1 MKMKLFVIKL
11 LFVILFF
18 VQFDCTYGQENDHY
32 IYHIV
37 NSGENI
43 YRISLRYNLPPDSIR
58 KWNNLDRNFTI
69 RIGQRLFVSIRKS
82 SATETKRSPDNIL
95 VQIPDTSGFLIK
107 APLIDS
113 LHTARQNIFLPLY
126 SELVKSGSQA
136 TFYDSVL
143 YYYKR
148 SGVLLRIILFL
159 NLVFIL
165 SVIILLIALISRRLM
180 DGIDDLKRKECQDH
194 YRDYIAGWLYEEH
207 TENFPESL
215 KKELKDKVYRDFF
228 TSELLSLHANLTGES
243 AEKLVGLFHFAG
255 LKKYTI
261 LKVHHSSWHLK
272 AKGFRELAQMKIK
285 DENDLIS
292 NYLNSKNPMLQI
304 EAQLAW
310 IQLNP
315 DDPLSFLDD
324 PDIRL
329 TEWALLNSLHSLKK
343 IDKTPDFGR
352 WLQSPSKSVT
362 LFAIKMTGIFK
373 QFDNV
378 EMVTQRLQD
387 TDPDI
392 RLEAII
398 ALGKM
403 GVPSPGSE
411 LKQLFP
417 GEGLMNKSEIVR
429 SLIMLSDSQN
439 IPFFEAVLTDET
451 ELNLRILA
459 ARGFVSL
466 NGIGKERLDLLYEA
480 ADPVLKK
487 IIIHAK
493 DDRI

>member
-1 MKMKLFVIKL
+1 
-11 LFVILFF
+11 
-18 VQFDCTYGQENDHY
+18 
-32 IYHIV
+32 
-37 NSGENI
+37 
-43 YRISLRYNLPPDSIR
+43 
-58 KWNNLDRNFTI
+58 
-69 RIGQRLFVSIRKS
+69 
-82 SATETKRSPDNIL
+82 
-95 VQIPDTSGFLIK
+95 
-107 APLIDS
+107 
-113 LHTARQNIFLPLY
+113 
-126 SELVKSGSQA
+126 VKSRSGT
-136 TFYDSVL
+136 TFYGTVI

-148 SGVLLRIILFL
+148 SNVLFKIIIVL

-165 SVIILLIALISRRLM
+165 SVIILLITILFRRLM
-180 DGIDDLKRKECQDH
+180 DGFDELKRKECQDR
-194 YRDYIAGWLYEEH
+194 YRDYIAGWLYKEH
-207 TENFPESL
+207 TGNFPESL
-215 KKELKDKVYRDFF
+215 KKELKEKVYRDFF

-285 DENDLIS
+285 EENDLIS

>member
-11 LFVILFF
+11 VIIILFF
-18 VQFDCTYGQENDHY
+18 VQFDSTYGQKTTNDVQ
-32 IYHIV
+32 HIV
-37 NSGENI
+37 ANGENI
-43 YRISLRYNLPPDSIR
+43 YKISLLYNVPPDSIR
-58 KWNNLDRNFTI
+58 KWNNLDRNYTV
-69 RIGQRLFVSIRKS
+69 RIGQQLFVSSRKS
-82 SATETKRSPDNIL
+82 SASETKRSPNNIL
-95 VQIPDTSGFLIK
+95 AQIPGTSGSLN
-107 APLIDS
+107 APLTDS
-113 LHTARQNIFLPLY
+113 LNTARQNKFLPFY
-126 SELVKSGSQA
+126 SESVKGRSRT
-136 TFYDSVL
+136 TFFGTVQ

-148 SGVLLRIILFL
+148 SNVLFRIILLL
-159 NLVFIL
+159 NGVFIF
-165 SVIILLIALISRRLM
+165 SVILLLITILFRRLM
-180 DGIDDLKRKECQDH
+180 DGFDELKRKECQDR

-207 TENFPESL
+207 TGEFPESL
-215 KKELKDKVYRDFF
+215 KKEFKYKVYRDFF

-255 LKKYTI
+255 LKKYSI

-285 DENDLIS
+285 EENDLIS
-292 NYLNSKNPMLQI
+292 NYLNSKIPMLQI

-352 WLQSPSKSVT
+352 WLQSPNKSVT

-373 QFDNV
+373 QFDNA
-378 EMVTQRLQD
+378 EMVTQLLQD
-387 TDPDI
+387 ADPDI

-403 GVPSPGSE
+403 GVPSPGPE

-417 GEGLMNKSEIVR
+417 GEGLINKSEIVR
-429 SLIMLSDSQN
+429 SLMLLSDSQN
-439 IPFFEAVLTDET
+439 IPFFEEVLRDET

-459 ARGFVSL
+459 ARGFVSF
-466 NGIGKERLDLLYEA
+466 NGIGKERLELIYEA

-493 DDRI
+493 DNRI